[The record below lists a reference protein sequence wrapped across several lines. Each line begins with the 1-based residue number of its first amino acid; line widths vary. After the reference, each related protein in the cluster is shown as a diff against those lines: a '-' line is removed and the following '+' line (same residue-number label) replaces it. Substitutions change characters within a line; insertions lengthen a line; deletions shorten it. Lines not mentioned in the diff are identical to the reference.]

1 MWRYYLRIAVL
12 LKNLQLNKFE
22 GADFKYDNSFFL
34 ILPPKY
40 ANIAF
45 LVPNLGIFV
54 FHKNWQLEKF
64 EGAENRT
71 IHFWTSSLKIP
82 KSGNFPSKFRDL
94 YFAPNFALRQIW
106 RRWFQIWQWL
116 FRIPAQKYPNKA
128 FFVVN
133 VSIFYFYMKLPIM
146 KNLRVLISKM
156 AIVFFQIPAKNTKIR
171 NFLWKLKFFL
181 SATLSELNFI

>member
-1 MWRYYLRIAVL
+1 MTILFSNSSPKYPNKALWVQNLGIFIISGNFEIRRIQRCWFQMWRYYLRIAVL

-116 FRIPAQKYPNKA
+116 FRIPA
-128 FFVVN
+128 
-133 VSIFYFYMKLPIM
+133 
-146 KNLRVLISKM
+146 
-156 AIVFFQIPAKNTKIR
+156 
-171 NFLWKLKFFL
+171 
-181 SATLSELNFI
+181 